1 MSDIITI
8 AGIEIPKADWGGEA
22 TPASVQAVVMVLSER
37 LSHIEEQLKQ
47 TSREFISSPLQR

>member
-8 AGIEIPKADWGGEA
+8 AGIEIPKTDWEA

-37 LSHIEEQLKQ
+37 LSHLEKYKFPQNE
-47 TSREFISSPLQR
+47 SWE